1 MDVDPAG
8 DVKSIEASRAEVVYR
23 IRTELAK
30 LESGCLA
37 H

>member
-8 DVKSIEASRAEVVYR
+8 DVESIEATPEEVVCR